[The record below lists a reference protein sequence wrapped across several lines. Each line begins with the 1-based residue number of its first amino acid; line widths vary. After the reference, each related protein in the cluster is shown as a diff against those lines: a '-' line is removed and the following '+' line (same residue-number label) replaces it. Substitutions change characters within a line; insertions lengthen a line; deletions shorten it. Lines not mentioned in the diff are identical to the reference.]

1 MPTTELSPNR
11 LRELAALRPEHGKVL
26 SIYVNLDPR
35 EFGTT
40 PARAAAL
47 NAVLDDAERH
57 VRELHG
63 VDHETDMALREDVG
77 RVRTAL
83 GEDLDLDGV
92 RGLAVFACGPAGLFE
107 VLRVQRPV
115 VNAVHIDH
123 APRLDQ
129 LAPLAADERW
139 AVALVNGRV
148 GRILLGTRDGL
159 EELGRT
165 DDDTS
170 GRHDQGGWSQAR
182 YQRGIDKERQDHVKH
197 VADELFERHR
207 DPGFERLLVGA
218 PEPLGTDVE
227 HTLHPYVAET
237 LAGRVEVD
245 VELANADQV
254 LAAALPAIEEHER
267 EREHEWLDRLKAGIS
282 RNERATSGLADT
294 LEALFERRVEAL
306 LVEPLLATPGVSCGQ
321 CGWLGPEGA
330 FCPVHEEAVPEE
342 DVVQR
347 AREAALL
354 QSADLV
360 AVRHH
365 DELKALAGIAAVLR
379 F

>member
-47 NAVLDDAERH
+47 NAVLDDAERR
-57 VRELHG
+57 VRELDG
-63 VDHETDMALREDVG
+63 VDHETEMALRDDVA
-77 RVRTAL
+77 RVRTTL
-83 GEDLDLDGV
+83 GDDLDLDGV
-92 RGLAVFACGPAGLFE
+92 RGLVAFACGPAGLFE

-129 LAPLAADERW
+129 LAALATDERW

-148 GRILLGTRDGL
+148 GRILLGTRDGF
-159 EELGRT
+159 EELGRA
-165 DDDTS
+165 DDDTP

-207 DPGFERLLVGA
+207 DPGFEHLLIAA
-218 PEPLGTDVE
+218 PEPLWTDVA
-227 HTLHPYVAET
+227 HSLHPYVGET
-237 LAGRVEVD
+237 LAGHVDVD
-245 VELANADQV
+245 VEVANADQV
-254 LAAALPAIEEHER
+254 LAAALPAIEAHER
-267 EREHEWLDRLKAGIS
+267 ARERDRLERLKAGIS
-282 RNERATSGLADT
+282 RGDRATSGLADT
-294 LEALFERRVEAL
+294 LEALFERRVDGL
-306 LVEPLLATPGVSCGQ
+306 LVEPRLAAPGVSCPQ
-321 CGWLGPEGA
+321 CGWLGPEGT
-330 FCPVHEEAVPEE
+330 FCPVHEQSRPEE
-342 DVVQR
+342 DVVER
-347 AREAALL
+347 AREAALM
-354 QSADLV
+354 QSATLV

-365 DELKALAGIAAVLR
+365 EELRALGGIAAVLR